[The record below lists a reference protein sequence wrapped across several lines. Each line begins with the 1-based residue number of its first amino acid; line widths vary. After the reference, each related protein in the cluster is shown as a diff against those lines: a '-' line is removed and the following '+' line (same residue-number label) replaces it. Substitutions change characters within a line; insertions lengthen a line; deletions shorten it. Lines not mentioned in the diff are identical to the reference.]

1 VKKTIAFLACVGAV
15 ALTAPD
21 AHAQKYMA
29 TGIAETSSGV
39 EGGGGYQQ
47 TMGRARTRMR
57 IGAELWV
64 DENPVDV
71 LSTAVLLD
79 IEPRSAFGADAR
91 YTRVVNNKYAFGI
104 GAIGY
109 IQPATLVGPVAAAEY
124 RYTISKTFVLAAGP
138 EANIFVVGGDL
149 PDKTVVWQ
157 ALFKVGIHV
166 GF

>member
-1 VKKTIAFLACVGAV
+1 MKKLVACLACAA
-15 ALTAPD
+15 ALLATPRIY
-21 AHAQKYMA
+21 AQKYVA
-29 TGIAETSSGV
+29 TGVAETSSGV

-47 TMGRARTRMR
+47 AMGRARTRMR
-57 IGAELWV
+57 IGAELYV

-71 LSTAVLLD
+71 LSTAFLLD

-91 YTRVVNNKYAFGI
+91 YTRVVNNKYAFGV

-109 IQPATLVGPVAAAEY
+109 IQPATLVGPVGAAEY
-124 RYTISKTFVLAAGP
+124 RHTINKTFVLAAGP
-138 EANIFVVGGDL
+138 EANIFVLGGDL